1 MRSYDPFET
10 GMQLARLST
19 QMAAML
25 AEANMVI
32 FMRLWGLAG
41 LWQVAPSEKRRMVS
55 EKVTAAQASAVAAGL
70 ALASGK
76 SPAAVAEAALKP
88 VRRRTKSNV
97 RRLARRGPGR
107 TRK

>member
-1 MRSYDPFET
+1 
-10 GMQLARLST
+10 MQITQLST
-19 QMAAML
+19 QMAMML

-41 LWQVAPSEKRRMVS
+41 LWNVTPSEKHRMVS
-55 EKVTAAQASAVAAGL
+55 EKARAAQASAIAAGL

-76 SPAAVAEAALKP
+76 SPAAVAHAALKP

-97 RRLARRGPGR
+97 RRLSRRGPGI
-107 TRK
+107 TRV